1 MKKTILFLLL
11 AWIAIYAGNHL
22 LFKSVPKNSE
32 VRRRSARRPIQR
44 GEKLTLGGRICLEVE
59 RIRRQMSPQGT
70 HYPSKTQM
78 PPEEAINGLLRTCQC
93 PNLRKWTG
101 YR

>member
-1 MKKTILFLLL
+1 MQ
-11 AWIAIYAGNHL
+11 AITFSSNL
-22 LFKSVPKNSE
+22 SQRTVKL
-32 VRRRSARRPIQR
+32 RRRSARRPIQR

-78 PPEEAINGLLRTCQC
+78 PPEGAING
-93 PNLRKWTG
+93 
-101 YR
+101 